1 MYKNSFYGHNVQ
13 MLIILYHYKSCRIS
27 FIFIVYFI
35 FEIFIFLCFRF
46 PCGRWLGKG
55 VDDGSTERLLVGEM
69 VPRDY
74 DADGN
79 FETN

>member
-1 MYKNSFYGHNVQ
+1 MFNYFN
-13 MLIILYHYKSCRIS
+13 ILFSYCFCFSS
-27 FIFIVYFI
+27 
-35 FEIFIFLCFRF
+35 FRF

-74 DADGN
+74 DTDGKN
-79 FETN
+79 

>member
-1 MYKNSFYGHNVQ
+1 MFS
-13 MLIILYHYKSCRIS
+13 S
-27 FIFIVYFI
+27 
-35 FEIFIFLCFRF
+35 FRF

-74 DADGN
+74 DTDGKN
-79 FETN
+79 ENCLAITLARIA